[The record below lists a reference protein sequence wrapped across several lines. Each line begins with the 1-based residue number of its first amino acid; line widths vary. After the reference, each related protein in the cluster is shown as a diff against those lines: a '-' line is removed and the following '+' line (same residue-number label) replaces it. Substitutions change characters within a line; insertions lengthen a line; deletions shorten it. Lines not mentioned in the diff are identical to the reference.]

1 MKEIEGFARVRI
13 HAGKAEEY
21 KRLTTQCM
29 ELARTKDT
37 GTLQYDIF
45 INAEGTEAIVHER
58 YRDSD
63 ALLEHTANLGE
74 LMNKVMCVSTIT
86 GEVLGQPTPV
96 LRKMLDQY
104 GVRVFEPYLSL

>member
-1 MKEIEGFARVRI
+1 MREIEGFARVNI
-13 HAGKAEEY
+13 HEGQVEEY
-21 KRLTTQCM
+21 KRLTSKCM

-45 INAEGTEAIVHER
+45 LNSEGTEAIVHER

-63 ALLEHTANLGE
+63 ALLQHTANLGE
-74 LMNKVMCVSTIT
+74 LMNQIMQVSTIS

-104 GVRVFEPYLSL
+104 GVRVYEPYLSL